1 VSTPELP
8 ELPPVDDGH
17 VAGRKSGHPQVM
29 EVLFP
34 EDANTPDRGSRR
46 CMRADCQHTVSQHAD
61 NQTGY
66 RRCLIPDCP
75 CHHLLEDPGD

>member
-8 ELPPVDDGH
+8 DLPPVDDGN
-17 VAGRKSGHPQVM
+17 VAGRKSGHRQVM

-34 EDANTPDRGSRR
+34 DEVSGPERAARR
-46 CMRADCQHTVSQHAD
+46 CMRAVCEHTVVEHAD
-61 NQTGY
+61 NETGY
-66 RRCLIPDCP
+66 RRCLIPHCP